1 MKENFSKR
9 VQLIMKH
16 AKEEA
21 VRLGHSYV
29 GSEHL
34 LLGMIRLE
42 AGLGVK
48 IMDIYD
54 CNLDDMRAMIEDMI
68 KSSGGTMTL
77 GHLPLTRRAERILRN
92 AYNEAAALG
101 DSVADDEHLLL
112 AMLKETEGIAFEVLN
127 SYNIDYDGV
136 LELLKDD
143 VTEEDDEDDDE
154 TLPIIQKEKSSKKSK
169 TPALDHFSRNI
180 TDLARKGKLDPV
192 IGRLDEIERVAQI
205 LTRRKKN
212 NPVLIG
218 EPGVGK
224 TAIIE
229 GLAQRINDKSV
240 PRLLHNKRILS
251 LDLASIVAGTKYR
264 GQFEERM
271 KTIMVELENTDNLIL
286 FIDELHTLVG
296 AGGAS
301 GSLDASNMFKPALAR
316 GDIHCIGAT
325 TLDEYRKHI
334 EKDGALER
342 RFQKIIVNP
351 PSQDETIRILMGLKE
366 AYENHHNVRYD
377 DSAIEACV
385 YLSDRYITDKFLP
398 DKAIDIM
405 DEAGSRAHLHNVSVP
420 QKIIDLEKEIDKVRT
435 RKEEVVAAQKFE
447 EAAKHR
453 DKEQKLLVKLSK
465 FQQEWQEHEHS
476 KPELISEETIAD
488 VVALVSGIPVNK
500 VAESETNKLLK
511 MKDVLQKNI
520 IGQKHAVTSI
530 SKSIQRARAGLKNPN
545 HPIGVFLFLGPTGVG
560 KTELAKVLA
569 NYLFSHTGSIVKIDM
584 SEFSER
590 FSISRLIGAPPG
602 YVGYE
607 EGGELTEKVRRN
619 PYSVVLFDEME
630 KAHPDVYNLLLQLFD
645 EGVLTDNLSRKVDF
659 KNTIII
665 LTSNVGTKEIV
676 KGSTLGFVDQSSDQ
690 SYEAMRDKLLDRI
703 KTTFSPEF
711 LNRIDETI
719 VFHSLTEE
727 HVLDIVN
734 LQLEDLRTNLQR
746 KGIKIRL
753 TKSALKLLVKK
764 GFNPEYGARH
774 LRREI
779 QNSLEDPISEMLLE
793 EKYVERDTIKVNAK
807 KNVFLYTKAPIK
819 KDKSKK
825 STPSIDSTEE
835 VKSP

>member
-1 MKENFSKR
+1 
-9 VQLIMKH
+9 
-16 AKEEA
+16 
-21 VRLGHSYV
+21 
-29 GSEHL
+29 
-34 LLGMIRLE
+34 
-42 AGLGVK
+42 
-48 IMDIYD
+48 
-54 CNLDDMRAMIEDMI
+54 
-68 KSSGGTMTL
+68 MTL

-101 DSVADDEHLLL
+101 ASVADDEHLLL

-127 SYNIDYDGV
+127 SYNLDYDGV
-136 LELLKDD
+136 LELLHDD
-143 VTEEDDEDDDE
+143 ASDDNDEDDDE
-154 TLPIIQKEKSSKKSK
+154 SLPIIKKEKSTKKSK
-169 TPALDHFSRNI
+169 TPALDHFSRDI
-180 TDLARKGKLDPV
+180 TSLARKGKLDPV
-192 IGRLDEIERVAQI
+192 IGRMGEIERVAQI

-229 GLAQRINDKSV
+229 GLAIRINEKSV

-325 TLDEYRKHI
+325 TLDEFRKHI

-342 RFQKIIVNP
+342 RFQKIMVNP
-351 PSQDETIRILMGLKE
+351 PSQDETIEILNGLKE
-366 AYENHHNVRYD
+366 AYEGHHNVRYD
-377 DSAIEACV
+377 KSAIDACV
-385 YLSDRYITDKFLP
+385 YLSDRYITDKYLP

-420 QKIIDLEKEIDKVRT
+420 QEILEMEKEIDEVRT
-435 RKEEVVAAQKFE
+435 RKEEVVVAQKFE
-447 EAAKHR
+447 KAAKYR
-453 DKEQKLLVKLSK
+453 DTEQKLITKLSK
-465 FQQEWQEHEHS
+465 AQQEWEEHEHS
-476 KPELISEETIAD
+476 KPELISEDTIAD

-511 MKDVLQKNI
+511 MEDTLKKNI
-520 IGQKHAVTSI
+520 IGQEQAINSI
-530 SKSIQRARAGLKNPN
+530 AKSIQRARAGLKNPN
-545 HPIGVFLFLGPTGVG
+545 RPIGVFLFLGPTGVG

-569 NYLFSHTGSIVKIDM
+569 NYLFSNTGSLIKIDM
-584 SEFSER
+584 SEFGER
-590 FSISRLIGAPPG
+590 FSVSRLIGAPPG

-619 PYSVVLFDEME
+619 PYSVILFDEME
-630 KAHPDVYNLLLQLFD
+630 KAHPDVFNLLLQLYD
-645 EGVLTDNLSRKVDF
+645 EGVLTDSLSRKVDF

-665 LTSNVGTKEIV
+665 MTSNLGTKEIL
-676 KGSTLGFVDQSSDQ
+676 KGSSLGFVKQSTEK
-690 SYEAMRDKLLDRI
+690 SYETMRDKLLEKV

-711 LNRIDETI
+711 LNRLDETI
-719 VFHSLTEE
+719 VFHTLAEE
-727 HVLDIVN
+727 HVLNIID
-734 LQLEDLRTNLQR
+734 LQLEDLRSNLKR
-746 KGIKIRL
+746 KGMKVKL
-753 TKSALKLLVKK
+753 MKSAVKLLLKK
-764 GFNPEYGARH
+764 GYNSEYGARH
-774 LRREI
+774 LRRQI
-779 QNSLEDPISEMLLE
+779 QNSLEDPIAEMLLE
-793 EKYVERDTIKVNAK
+793 DKFVKGDTIKVNAK
-807 KNVFLYTKAPIK
+807 KGDFFYIKAPVK
-819 KDKSKK
+819 KTKSKK
-825 STPSIDSTEE
+825 STSSVDSTEE
-835 VKSP
+835 V